1 MREAVVTVGIW
12 MIGSGGM
19 ARVHAQAVADLGAGV
34 ARLVAVAGGT
44 RAPGLAG
51 DFGAAVLPSVEALL
65 ARPDIDG
72 VIIATPHTTHLG
84 LVRDAAAA
92 GKHVLVEQ
100 PMALDVGEC
109 SSMSDACRAAAGGAG
124 VRLMV
129 AHITRFLP
137 ATGVAKE
144 LVGGGEIGDLRMIS
158 VHRILDGYPNSGW
171 TLDPAE
177 GTAWLDWGSHG
188 CDIVRWFAG
197 REPRLAFGQFA
208 SYRRTPP
215 NGLSGMA
222 QFAFPDD
229 VMSQLW
235 MSYEVPADSWI
246 QRARYVF
253 TGSTGLIDLNAYG
266 RVEVIHGRTSRVA
279 YEQPD
284 LELSSREGVR
294 PNDYFRE
301 GFAAQLREFITSIAN
316 GREPSVSGADA
327 RAAVEMVQAAER
339 SAASG
344 TAVALPLT

>member
-1 MREAVVTVGIW
+1 VTVGIG

-19 ARVHAQAVADLGAGV
+19 ARVHAQAVADVGSGA

-51 DFGAAVLPSVEALL
+51 DFGAVALPSVASLL
-65 ARPDIDG
+65 DRSDIDA
-72 VIIATPHTTHLG
+72 VVIATPHTTHLQ

-92 GKHVLVEQ
+92 GKHILLEK
-100 PMALDVGEC
+100 PMALDVAEC
-109 SSMSDACRAAAGGAG
+109 SAMISACAAAD

-144 LVGGGEIGDLRMIS
+144 LIAGGAIGDQRMIS

-188 CDIVRWFAG
+188 CDVVRWFAG
-197 REPRLAFGQFA
+197 REPRLAFGQFT

-215 NGLSGMA
+215 NGLSGMV
-222 QFAFPDD
+222 QFVFPDD

-253 TGSTGLIDLNAYG
+253 TGSTGLVDLNAYG
-266 RVEVIHGRTSRVA
+266 RVEVIHGRTSSVE

-284 LELSSREGVR
+284 LERSSREGVR

-301 GFAAQLREFITSIAN
+301 GFAAQLREFLGAIE
-316 GREPSVSGADA
+316 GRREPSVSGADA

-344 TAVALPLT
+344 TAVALPLS

>member
-1 MREAVVTVGIW
+1 VTVGIG

-19 ARVHAQAVADLGAGV
+19 ARVHAQAVADVGPAA

-51 DFGAAVLPSVEALL
+51 DFGASTLSSVSALL
-65 ARPDIDG
+65 DRSDIDA
-72 VIIATPHTTHLG
+72 VVIATPHTTHLS

-92 GKHVLVEQ
+92 GKHILLEK

-109 SSMSDACRAAAGGAG
+109 SAMIAACEAAG

-144 LVGGGEIGDLRMIS
+144 LVSGGAIGELRMIS

-188 CDIVRWFAG
+188 CDVVRWFAG
-197 REPRLAFGQFA
+197 REPRTAFGQFT

-215 NGLSGMA
+215 NGLSGMV
-222 QFAFPDD
+222 QFVFPDD

-253 TGSTGLIDLNAYG
+253 TGSSGLVDLNAYG
-266 RVEVIHGRTSRVA
+266 RVEVIRGRESTVE

-284 LELSSREGVR
+284 LERSSREGVR

-301 GFAAQLREFITSIAN
+301 GFAAQLREFLGAIQD

-344 TAVALPLT
+344 TAVALPLA